1 MKIYASKEMKRFNHL
16 ISETEALYHEISLK
30 LGLSDSALSILYTIC
45 NNGESCPLNEICH
58 ISGISK
64 QTINSSL
71 RKLEADDIVYLEQI
85 GGKSKNV
92 CLTEKGKDLAKG
104 TAVRVI
110 EAENEILASWGQEDV
125 EKYLEL
131 LEHFLRDLTE
141 KMKEIVP

>member
-1 MKIYASKEMKRFNHL
+1 MKIYKSKEMKRFNHL

-92 CLTEKGKDLAKG
+92 CLTEKGKSLAEN
-104 TAVRVI
+104 TAVKLI
-110 EAENEILASWGQEDV
+110 SAENEILSSWSETDV

-131 LEHFLRDLTE
+131 TE
-141 KMKEIVP
+141 LYLIGLKKKSEEF

>member
-1 MKIYASKEMKRFNHL
+1 MKIYVSKEMKRFNHL

-45 NNGESCPLNEICH
+45 NNGVSCPLNEICN

-85 GGKSKNV
+85 SGKSKNV
-92 CLTEKGKDLAKG
+92 CLTEKGKSL
-104 TAVRVI
+104 
-110 EAENEILASWGQEDV
+110 AENTA
-125 EKYLEL
+125 
-131 LEHFLRDLTE
+131 
-141 KMKEIVP
+141 

>member
-92 CLTEKGKDLAKG
+92 CLTEKGKYLAKG